1 MAKLVRHLTSN
12 EEIVSSNSAEG
23 IIFPVLNRNTFSF
36 CNLFVTQM
44 LQNNFESVNPKI
56 ETESLHDNLLY
67 PAWCSDNGASVEIET
82 IRSIFDRTA
91 LVFGFQAD
99 NSANMFEYL
108 MSLLDSR
115 ASRMSCTSALISVHA
130 DYLGGDSSSYKK
142 WYFAAYYDL
151 DRQYSDAKDIK
162 RKWNQWPRFSSGVIP
177 NSPEFENDRSSF
189 WGMDYAWRLQ
199 MSKYSE
205 EELLEQLVLYLLI
218 WGEANNL
225 RFMPECIFFIYK
237 CASDYLFCQEE
248 KPAAPEFSFL
258 NDIVTPIYLYIRDQ
272 QFDLKDGKLCRKRGL
287 DHAQIIGYDD
297 VNSFFWYPSNLEKLR
312 IANDKTLHSIQK
324 EHRYKELRNVQWK
337 TVFQKTYLETRSWG
351 HVIVNFNRIWVI
363 HLSAF
368 WYYFVINTPALY
380 TRNYYHALNTKS
392 APQVQLTVVAL
403 GGSVSCMVSL
413 LSTIGEWFFV
423 PRSSLGC
430 QPLLARFTLQ
440 VFLLLALTAPSVYI
454 LIFKGWNVYS
464 PMGCAIGGCQLGFS
478 LLTTAYLSAT
488 PADKLF
494 SFIKRKADP
503 NTIKTTIFTSSFA
516 KMTSKSALYSLLLW
530 LTVFTSKFLESYFFL
545 TLSLKDPLNILLT
558 MDTSRCAGDI
568 WLKKL
573 ICQNFAKICAGLLLL
588 TNFLLFFLDTYLW
601 YIICNC
607 IFSTIIAYSA
617 GTSIF
622 KPWKNRF
629 SKLPERIISKIV
641 FSLNEKDGDF
651 AITKIWNCI
660 VISFYKEHLL
670 SVEQVNKLIY
680 QKETDDDKLAIGGFR
695 EPIFFNFQE
704 DSASEKLSDFFASN
718 AEASRRISFFARSL
732 SSSLQAPIPIEGLP
746 SFTVFAPH
754 YSEKIILEIKELL
767 KENEKSKISLL
778 EYLKKLHP
786 SEWRAFVKD
795 TKLSKHVN
803 SLSSLGTDTSWTL
816 APDEQAECSESRYTK
831 WQNMQKY
838 EDIPFDS
845 IGFKNSEPE
854 STIRTRIWASLRYQ
868 TLFRTI
874 SGFSNYE
881 KALKILYYS
890 ENYNLEREFLVE
902 PADLEDELDAFSR
915 RKFRLLVSMQRYQH
929 LRDEDLV
936 ATQLTAECFPN
947 LHISYIEAEETETG
961 TCYYSV
967 LLNST
972 NERAEESEDIRFR
985 IKLSGDPKL
994 GDGKSDN
1001 QNHSIIFHRGEY
1013 IQAIDSNQDN
1023 YIEECLKIKS
1033 VLAEFEELDLDP
1045 TFEYVP
1051 GMSHVTQKPRVAMVG
1066 AREYIFSE
1074 NIGVLGDVSAG
1085 KEQTFGT
1092 LFARTLSKVNAKL
1105 HYGHPDF
1112 INSIFMF
1119 SRGGISKAQK
1129 GLHLNEDIYA
1139 GMNAVGR
1146 GGIVKHC
1153 DYYQCGKGRDL
1164 GFATILNFNTKIGAG
1179 MGEQTLSREVFYMGT
1194 RLHVDRFLSFYYA
1207 HAGFHL
1213 NNVFIIL
1220 SVSLFLVILVFLG
1233 SLRYE
1238 SILCITETASSTVE
1252 ANIPYGCR
1260 NLVPVLEW
1268 MNRFVLSMFI
1278 CFTISFLPITVQE
1291 ITEKGVLNTLKRVT
1305 HHFFSLAPLF
1315 EVLVCKVY
1323 AKSFTENLRFGGAK
1337 YVATGRGFATE
1348 RVKFHELYSK
1358 YADVSIYAGGFG
1370 LLVTIF
1376 ATLTM
1381 WRPAL
1386 FWFYLTSFAL
1396 CFSPFVFNPHNFC
1409 LQEYILDYGFF
1420 LGWLFGG
1427 NHSSSDDTWVAFKK
1441 HQRAKYTGFK
1451 SNKRATSDSTIALSE
1466 SSSSSAN
1473 KLGEV
1478 GTLLFQA
1485 LLFLLPYLYITAQS
1499 GVQEPVSVDP
1509 ITRIAFLALLPIILN
1524 LIMLLILFPVSVVAG
1539 NLLTLCFKSSPSLFA
1554 GMSYT
1559 WGFLGLI
1566 ICVNVTLLLHDWNVP
1581 RSLCAMICIMKI
1593 HTFLKTLTYNAL
1605 LSKEYQD
1612 HQSNLAWWSGNWNI
1626 KRFGWA
1632 VLSQPF
1638 REILVK
1644 TCDLTSFGYDFVL
1657 GHFLFT
1663 AIFPVALVPLVDKAH
1678 TYILFWLKPSRIVH
1692 GPIYSKRQRKRRRR
1706 QSVLYSLLYL
1716 TVVSCSC
1723 AMVVV
1728 PAIFLRNF
1736 KIGQRAPEVF
1746 KPMFQPNHQNNNDTG
1761 PAFLASTPG
1770 VFALRTVQ

>member
-1 MAKLVRHLTSN
+1 
-12 EEIVSSNSAEG
+12 
-23 IIFPVLNRNTFSF
+23 
-36 CNLFVTQM
+36 M

-56 ETESLHDNLLY
+56 ETESLHDNPLY

-99 NSANMFEYL
+99 SSANMFEYL
-108 MSLLDSR
+108 MALLDSR

-162 RKWNQWPRFSSGVIP
+162 RKWSQWARFSSGVIP

-337 TVFQKTYLETRSWG
+337 TVFQKT
-351 HVIVNFNRIWVI
+351 
-363 HLSAF
+363 
-368 WYYFVINTPALY
+368 
-380 TRNYYHALNTKS
+380 
-392 APQVQLTVVAL
+392 
-403 GGSVSCMVSL
+403 
-413 LSTIGEWFFV
+413 
-423 PRSSLGC
+423 
-430 QPLLARFTLQ
+430 
-440 VFLLLALTAPSVYI
+440 
-454 LIFKGWNVYS
+454 
-464 PMGCAIGGCQLGFS
+464 
-478 LLTTAYLSAT
+478 
-488 PADKLF
+488 
-494 SFIKRKADP
+494 
-503 NTIKTTIFTSSFA
+503 
-516 KMTSKSALYSLLLW
+516 
-530 LTVFTSKFLESYFFL
+530 
-545 TLSLKDPLNILLT
+545 
-558 MDTSRCAGDI
+558 
-568 WLKKL
+568 
-573 ICQNFAKICAGLLLL
+573 
-588 TNFLLFFLDTYLW
+588 
-601 YIICNC
+601 
-607 IFSTIIAYSA
+607 
-617 GTSIF
+617 
-622 KPWKNRF
+622 
-629 SKLPERIISKIV
+629 
-641 FSLNEKDGDF
+641 LNEKDGDF

-680 QKETDDDKLAIGGFR
+680 QKETDDDKLTIGGFR

-803 SLSSLGTDTSWTL
+803 SLSSLGTGTSWTL

-845 IGFKNSEPE
+845 IGFKNSQPE

-890 ENYNLEREFLVE
+890 ENYNLEREFLIE

-929 LRDEDLV
+929 LKNEDLV

-947 LHISYIEAEETETG
+947 LHISYIETEETETG

-1252 ANIPYGCR
+1252 ANFPYGCR

-1396 CFSPFVFNPHNFC
+1396 CFSPFIFNPHNFC